1 MSEHPNTIQPAPE
14 PKSNGV
20 LKTIRRTET
29 RLELIDPARA
39 KEIRISPPIVMSINE
54 GACYL
59 GVSPRKLRDDIKS
72 RRIASAPFGGRI
84 LIRRADLDAAIES
97 RILKAV

>member
-1 MSEHPNTIQPAPE
+1 MTELPNTTQFTPHT
-14 PKSNGV
+14 KSSA
-20 LKTIRRTET
+20 KSIRRTET

-39 KEIRISPPIVMSINE
+39 KEIRTSPPIVMSINE

-59 GVSPRKLRDDIKS
+59 GVSPRKLREDIKS